1 MGRAAEEQN
10 REGMSMAPFV
20 GPRPP
25 AAEGQVLARQPLP
38 PQQPLSRLWPGSLR
52 SLREMMEQTRSR
64 LGQ

>member
-1 MGRAAEEQN
+1 
-10 REGMSMAPFV
+10 MAPFV